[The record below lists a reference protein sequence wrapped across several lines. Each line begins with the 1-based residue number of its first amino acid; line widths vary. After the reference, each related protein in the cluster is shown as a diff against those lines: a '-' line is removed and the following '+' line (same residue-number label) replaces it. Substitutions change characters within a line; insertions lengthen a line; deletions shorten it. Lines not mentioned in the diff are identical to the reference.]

1 MRMPRRPPES
11 TARLEAGSTSAG
23 NSTTQK
29 GRVARVCFVEYEHN
43 FLIVSFRVPSE
54 TDWHKRKDG
63 PSYFA
68 RPMASSFTRYKNGV
82 QSESSSVGIIWQKI
96 GEDGDWYAEE
106 LKRRRRWFAQFP
118 FGVSPSSLRP
128 VRRRVQRGSG
138 GSLGRGH

>member
-1 MRMPRRPPES
+1 M
-11 TARLEAGSTSAG
+11 
-23 NSTTQK
+23 
-29 GRVARVCFVEYEHN
+29 ARVCFVEYEHN

-54 TDWHKRKDG
+54 TGWHKRKD
-63 PSYFA
+63 
-68 RPMASSFTRYKNGV
+68 GV

-96 GEDGDWYAEE
+96 GEDGDWYAEV